1 MKSERPLK
9 VVFFKTD
16 SGNEPVREWLRELP
30 KEDCKSIGTDILTV
44 QYAWPVGK
52 PLVDNLG
59 DGLWEVRSRLNNR
72 IARTLFAVQLMKKLC
87 CCTASSRNNKKRRRP
102 NSTWR
107 KSVKSNIWRIYEQK
121 KTSRRRLPEISSVN
135 KAFWVKS
142 ETRALK
148 QAVSLQLNRL
158 LKENELTKTE
168 MAVRMKTSRAVVD
181 RLLDATN
188 SSVTLNTL
196 NKAARA
202 LGRKIKIE
210 LVPA

>member
-1 MKSERPLK
+1 MNKRKHRGGDFRDFLGEQ
-9 VVFFKTD
+9 
-16 SGNEPVREWLRELP
+16 G
-30 KEDCKSIGTDILTV
+30 IL
-44 QYAWPVGK
+44 G
-52 PLVDNLG
+52 
-59 DGLWEVRSRLNNR
+59 EV
-72 IARTLFAVQLMKKLC
+72 
-87 CCTASSRNNKKRRRP
+87 
-102 NSTWR
+102 
-107 KSVKSNIWRIYEQK
+107 
-121 KTSRRRLPEISSVN
+121 
-135 KAFWVKS
+135 